1 MEDNAAQKDPTEEV
15 KFGMFLSLPFELE
28 MQVLLHLSDK
38 ELVNAAQACKVF

>member
-1 MEDNAAQKDPTEEV
+1 MEDNAQKDPTEVV

-38 ELVNAAQACKVF
+38 ELLNAAQACKVF